1 MARARLYS
9 TVHVEAAEPPTV
21 KVTTTPAE
29 HSTVVLEVEVSAD
42 QVQRAID
49 EAVRHQ
55 AKGLRMPGFRPGRIP
70 RPMLERALGIDRSDP
85 DAPDPI
91 HDDARGHLYRRAVVD
106 AAKESDIVPVELP
119 AEPEWLRFV
128 EGEGAAFKVTVPV
141 RPVPELGDYLE
152 FPFSPQVDEPDD
164 ARVDAVIEQLRD
176 QQASLVPVEDRG
188 VEKGDF
194 AVIGFEGRLDGQPI
208 EGAAA
213 ERLPLVIGSERMVP
227 GFEDALI
234 GMREGEERTFT
245 VTFPEDYR
253 EESLAGKPVEFTA
266 TVRELRERRLP
277 PLDDAFAQSA
287 GDFAD
292 LDALRADI
300 RRRLHRNALDRAR
313 HAFADRII
321 EYAVANATLDIPAVM
336 IDREVDV
343 MLDELKVRLAQ
354 QGIEYEEYLKV
365 TDRDEA
371 KLREESRE
379 GAEHRVK
386 VLLVLNAIAD
396 RESVVIDDRTVR
408 DEIDRT
414 LRQNPDDRRL
424 AEFLRSARGRDYVR
438 NTLRRSRVVEDIID
452 RWIEAH
458 PAFKDVRHVEDQL
471 EASTDQLDA
480 VAEAVQPID
489 VDPDDE
495 RLEEELTAAG
505 VAGGSED
512 EEDR

>member
-1 MARARLYS
+1 M
-9 TVHVEAAEPPTV
+9 
-21 KVTTTPAE
+21 KVTVTPAE
-29 HSTVVLEVEVSAD
+29 HSTVLLEVEVTAE
-42 QVQRAID
+42 QVQHAID

-55 AKGLRMPGFRPGRIP
+55 ARGLRMPGFRPGRIP

-85 DAPDPI
+85 EAPDPVY
-91 HDDARGHLYRRAVVD
+91 DDARDHLYRRSVVD
-106 AAKESDIVPVELP
+106 AAKDSDIVPVELP
-119 AEPEWLRFV
+119 AAPEWLRFA
-128 EGEGAAFKVTVPV
+128 EGEGAAFAVTVPV
-141 RPVPELGDYLE
+141 RPVPQLGDYAG

-164 ARVDAVIEQLRD
+164 ARVEAVIERVRD

-188 VEKGDF
+188 VEQGDF
-194 AVIGFEGRLDGQPI
+194 AVVGFEGRLDGQPV

-227 GFEDALI
+227 GFEDALL

-245 VTFPEDYR
+245 VTFPDDYR

-266 TVRELRERRLP
+266 TLRELRERRLP

-292 LDALRADI
+292 LSELRADI

-321 EYAVANATLDIPAVM
+321 EYAVANATVDVPAVM
-336 IDREVDV
+336 VDREVDV

-365 TDRDEA
+365 TERDEA

-386 VLLVLNAIAD
+386 VLLVLNAVAD
-396 RESVVIDDRTVR
+396 QESVVIDDRTVR
-408 DEIDRT
+408 TEIDRT
-414 LRQNPDDRRL
+414 RKQNPGDRRL
-424 AEFLRSARGRDYVR
+424 AEFLGTARGRDYVR
-438 NTLRRSRVVEDIID
+438 NTLRRSQVVEGIID

-458 PAFKDVRHVEDQL
+458 PAFMNVRHVEDQL
-471 EASTDQLDA
+471 EQASDHLDA
-480 VAEAVQPID
+480 ATESVEPID
-489 VDPDDE
+489 IDPDDE
-495 RLEEELTAAG
+495 RLDEELTAAG
-505 VAGGSED
+505 VAGSSAED
-512 EEDR
+512 ADR

>member
-1 MARARLYS
+1 M
-9 TVHVEAAEPPTV
+9 
-21 KVTTTPAE
+21 KVTVTPAE
-29 HSTVVLEVEVSAD
+29 HSTVLLEVEVTAE

-55 AKGLRMPGFRPGRIP
+55 ARGLRMPGFRPGRIP

-85 DAPDPI
+85 EAPDPVY
-91 HDDARGHLYRRAVVD
+91 DDARDHLYRRAVVD
-106 AAKESDIVPVELP
+106 AAKDSDIVPVELP
-119 AEPEWLRFV
+119 AAPEWIRFD
-128 EGEGAAFKVTVPV
+128 ESEGAAFTVTVPV
-141 RPVPELGDYLE
+141 RPVPQLGDYAG

-194 AVIGFEGRLDGQPI
+194 AVIGFEGRLDSEPV

-227 GFEDALI
+227 GFEDALL
-234 GMREGEERTFT
+234 GMREGEERTFS
-245 VTFPEDYR
+245 VTFPDDYR
-253 EESLAGKPVEFTA
+253 EEALAGKPVEFTA
-266 TVRELRERRLP
+266 ILRELRERRLP

-287 GDFAD
+287 GEFAD
-292 LDALRADI
+292 LSALREDI
-300 RRRLHRNALDRAR
+300 HKRLHRNALDRAR

-321 EYAVANATLDIPAVM
+321 EYAVANATVEVPAVM
-336 IDREVDV
+336 VDREVDV

-365 TDRDEA
+365 TERDET

-396 RESVVIDDRTVR
+396 QESVVIDDRTVR
-408 DEIDRT
+408 AEIDRT
-414 LRQNPDDRRL
+414 RRQNPSDRRL
-424 AEFLRSARGRDYVR
+424 AEFLGTPRGRDYVR
-438 NTLRRSRVVEDIID
+438 NTLRRSQVVEGIID
-452 RWIEAH
+452 RWTEAH
-458 PAFKDVRHVEDQL
+458 PAFSEVRHVEDQL
-471 EASTDQLDA
+471 ERSTDHLDT
-480 VAEAVQPID
+480 VAEAVEPID
-489 VDPDDE
+489 IDPDDE
-495 RLEEELTAAG
+495 RLDAELTAAG
-505 VAGGSED
+505 VSGGATDED
-512 EEDR
+512 DR